1 MLFYLKFFYMI
12 LCIGSNLVII
22 ATHFRHNHHGRVK
35 ARSVSSDIT
44 KLPND
49 YRNSSSRVAIFDA
62 KNHRR
67 SARSMPASNENLNLS
82 MYNFDKISVILFLE
96 TYLCFKATFDS
107 CAFEFWPRFRFEKNR
122 KRFFWYLF
130 TLFHFQNITDRVA
143 NNFELKGAHNFFFTL
158 KMTFLLHFYASIF
171 WRKAHIVRLGAHY

>member
-22 ATHFRHNHHGRVK
+22 ATHFRHNHGRIT
-35 ARSVSSDIT
+35 ARAVPSIIT

-82 MYNFDKISVILFLE
+82 MYNFDKITVISFLE
-96 TYLCFKATFDS
+96 TYPLPSFWIY
-107 CAFEFWPRFRFEKNR
+107 FWPRFRFEIENV
-122 KRFFWYLF
+122 FLNIFYFCL
-130 TLFHFQNITDRVA
+130 HFSIFKTIQNITDYRV
-143 NNFELKGAHNFFFTL
+143 TL
-158 KMTFLLHFYASIF
+158 LFKT
-171 WRKAHIVRLGAHY
+171 